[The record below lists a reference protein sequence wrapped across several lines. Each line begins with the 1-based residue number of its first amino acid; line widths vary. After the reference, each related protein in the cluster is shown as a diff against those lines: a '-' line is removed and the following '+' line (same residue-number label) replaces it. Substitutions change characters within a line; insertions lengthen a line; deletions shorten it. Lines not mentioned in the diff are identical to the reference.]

1 MPDESGADADDASV
15 IRMGDIFIVNWNPG
29 RGSEQMGERP
39 ALIVQNN
46 AFNANANYPNTIVV
60 TISKSGR
67 DLPVHVRLPQTSEN
81 GLWEPI
87 SYVKCEQLLTI
98 SKSRLVRKVGSVSPA
113 QLSDVSRALKRL
125 LSLV

>member
-1 MPDESGADADDASV
+1 MPDEPGADAVDTAV
-15 IRMGDIFIVNWNPG
+15 LRMGDIFIVNWNPG
-29 RGSEQMGERP
+29 RGSEQTGERP

-67 DLPVHVRLPQTSEN
+67 DLPTHVKLPQTAEN
-81 GLWEPI
+81 GLWEPL

-98 SKSRLVRKVGSVSPA
+98 SKSRLIRKLGSITPE
-113 QLSDVSRALKRL
+113 QLADVSRALKRL